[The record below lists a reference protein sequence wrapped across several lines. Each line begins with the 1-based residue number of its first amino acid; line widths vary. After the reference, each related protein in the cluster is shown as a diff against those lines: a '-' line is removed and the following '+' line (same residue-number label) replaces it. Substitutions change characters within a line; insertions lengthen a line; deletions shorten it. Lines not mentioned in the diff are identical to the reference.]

1 MRVFKK
7 WLIRVNF
14 DDGSYSEGISKKDIR
29 ENGIIHIIK
38 LYMKFNF
45 LSAELHNYNSNQRM
59 SELMKPKKVLGFHIK
74 TSLKEFFFKNIAF
87 IINQLKSGEI

>member
-1 MRVFKK
+1 MEYTFIIKNKLNFLPSKFKS
-7 WLIRVNF
+7 F
-14 DDGSYSEGISKKDIR
+14 KDIY
-29 ENGIIHIIK
+29 EAISLKIK

-45 LSAELHNYNSNQRM
+45 LSAELHNYNSNKRM